1 MRHFYHAFF
10 LAILLPL
17 AGSAQQM
24 LPATGEF
31 RVNQNVPSDQLL
43 PQIAV
48 GPSDDY
54 IVVWKSWQQDD
65 ATASIYFRRYN
76 SAHIALSP
84 ETLVATGA
92 SQNEDHV
99 VKVIYWTDGKYII
112 AWNDGSN
119 VNMRVLN
126 TNNTLTATVP
136 LAGNSQWDIAVRGNT
151 LAILYG
157 SGNAELNLRGYDLG
171 INNFIGPAVLATE
184 DAGNDYDLPN
194 IRFRNDGSLV
204 AVYGR
209 GNYPNRIYRKTF
221 DSDFL
226 AQINETI
233 VHDQNSSLNCIDVST
248 NASDQILISTKWG
261 VNGTDVYQVWLLDAN
276 GTAILD
282 QLGTFSCAYAYYT
295 AECTLFD
302 NGDFV
307 VVMGN
312 WLSLVDPDDYQVRGI
327 YSHNYNAQSTGAV
340 VMNTTTAGRQT
351 YPAVEKRG
359 DGGFVVVWEGN
370 GFQGDTQG
378 INARAYSGATFPG
391 VQAVSTATVT
401 VDETMTSQTIQLR
414 LGSQPTGDVIIDLSV
429 SDATEASIDVAQMT
443 FTTSDWDQPQTV
455 TVTGVDDPADDGDI
469 DLDVVSTMNVLTADA
484 QYAAMPPTFFAVVN
498 LDDDA
503 TFTLPI
509 AQTFCRNEGM
519 ANVNVLINNAGLP
532 ITEVQGTSSDQAIVD
547 DADIT
552 VTPVNTT
559 TFSFS
564 ITGLDDNVPGTAQI
578 IVTAMDGLFVYTDQF
593 TVNTLGDVPVITQNG
608 GDLSTTPGVAYQW
621 FVDGSF
627 IPDGTEQT
635 YSPTQNGEYTVLVID
650 ADGCY
655 NNSAPF
661 LYNSTGVGAL
671 SASVLWAGP
680 LTDVLPLRAPEA
692 GSLRVLDATGK
703 VVATQRVMAGMQTL
717 SLPGLAPGA
726 YTLLLN
732 QAKAVRVVKE

>member
-1 MRHFYHAFF
+1 
-10 LAILLPL
+10 
-17 AGSAQQM
+17 
-24 LPATGEF
+24 
-31 RVNQNVPSDQLL
+31 
-43 PQIAV
+43 
-48 GPSDDY
+48 
-54 IVVWKSWQQDD
+54 
-65 ATASIYFRRYN
+65 
-76 SAHIALSP
+76 
-84 ETLVATGA
+84 
-92 SQNEDHV
+92 
-99 VKVIYWTDGKYII
+99 
-112 AWNDGSN
+112 
-119 VNMRVLN
+119 
-126 TNNTLTATVP
+126 
-136 LAGNSQWDIAVRGNT
+136 
-151 LAILYG
+151 
-157 SGNAELNLRGYDLG
+157 
-171 INNFIGPAVLATE
+171 
-184 DAGNDYDLPN
+184 
-194 IRFRNDGSLV
+194 
-204 AVYGR
+204 
-209 GNYPNRIYRKTF
+209 
-221 DSDFL
+221 
-226 AQINETI
+226 
-233 VHDQNSSLNCIDVST
+233 
-248 NASDQILISTKWG
+248 
-261 VNGTDVYQVWLLDAN
+261 
-276 GTAILD
+276 
-282 QLGTFSCAYAYYT
+282 
-295 AECTLFD
+295 
-302 NGDFV
+302 
-307 VVMGN
+307 MGN

-532 ITEVQGTSSDQAIVD
+532 ITEVQGTSRDQAIVD

-564 ITGLDDNVPGTAQI
+564 IAGLDDNVPGTAQI

-593 TVNTLGDVPVITQNG
+593 TVNTLGDVPVITQN
-608 GDLSTTPGVAYQW
+608 
-621 FVDGSF
+621 
-627 IPDGTEQT
+627 
-635 YSPTQNGEYTVLVID
+635 
-650 ADGCY
+650 
-655 NNSAPF
+655 
-661 LYNSTGVGAL
+661 
-671 SASVLWAGP
+671 
-680 LTDVLPLRAPEA
+680 
-692 GSLRVLDATGK
+692 
-703 VVATQRVMAGMQTL
+703 
-717 SLPGLAPGA
+717 
-726 YTLLLN
+726 
-732 QAKAVRVVKE
+732 